1 MTKHDD
7 KFQKLAEARQV
18 MRAGRQEVAAETVR
32 ALLKPMEAS
41 PSRPA
46 TSNEDRV
53 EVQLSNSTLLWS
65 DTVGANTVELSF
77 LSSEDRRAAT
87 PLIEAVFSLDTEART
102 KLYRIL
108 SDSEKLRYVL
118 SSTYSGD

>member
-53 EVQLSNSTLLWS
+53 EVRLSNSTLLWS

-77 LSSEDRRAAT
+77 LSSEDRRS
-87 PLIEAVFSLDTEART
+87 VSG
-102 KLYRIL
+102 IL
-108 SDSEKLRYVL
+108 CKRVL
-118 SSTYSGD
+118 G